1 MLAFCSWARR
11 ARQPIV
17 GPNVFLRPV
26 KPFCTEPN
34 RKMMSRVNQN
44 ILPQKGKKKEGT
56 NHTARERK
64 KKSQSKFQMLTTEYA
79 QNKLHN
85 FNFLQIHPASVHTV
99 NTSSLC
105 HGLMAHWTELQPELK
120 TCPGSKSMNWMSSQ
134 DTGDLSGLQL
144 HKTV

>member
-1 MLAFCSWARR
+1 
-11 ARQPIV
+11 
-17 GPNVFLRPV
+17 
-26 KPFCTEPN
+26 
-34 RKMMSRVNQN
+34 MSRVNQN
-44 ILPQKGKKKEGT
+44 ILPQKGKKKKPIKLQG
-56 NHTARERK
+56 RE